1 MIIACLVFGGVLACQ
16 LGFFKKGKMKIFTA
30 FCVILFVWGST
41 ADSISDLSEI
51 EKLVS
56 NEIGHENYAR
66 EC

>member
-1 MIIACLVFGGVLACQ
+1 
-16 LGFFKKGKMKIFTA
+16 MKIFTA

-66 EC
+66 EF